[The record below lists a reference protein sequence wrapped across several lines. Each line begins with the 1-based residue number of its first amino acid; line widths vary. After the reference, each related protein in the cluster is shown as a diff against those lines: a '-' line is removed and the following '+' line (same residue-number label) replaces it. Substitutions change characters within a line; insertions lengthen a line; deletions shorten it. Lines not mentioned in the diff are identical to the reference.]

1 MFTAFTMIQ
10 TDPDRVSEIAQKIAE
25 SPNVAEVYSV
35 TGEWDI
41 IAIIRIHEYDQLDE
55 VVPNTLGKLQGI
67 RRTNTILAFRRFSAK
82 DLAWD
87 VGAQA
92 EG

>member
-10 TDPDRVSEIAQKIAE
+10 TDPEKVSEIAQKIADM
-25 SPNVAEVYSV
+25 PNVAEVYSV

-41 IAIIRIHEYDQLDE
+41 IVVMHIHEYEKLDE
-55 VVPNTLGKLQGI
+55 IVPNALGHLTGV

-82 DLAWD
+82 DMAWD
-87 VGAQA
+87 VGSN
-92 EG
+92 